1 MLELLWMIRPL
12 NGLMGVM
19 GVLAGGL
26 IAVGGSF
33 QNLNTLP
40 LFLGLLAVFLV
51 NSAGNVFNDYVDVE
65 ADKVNKP
72 GSPIPSGRV
81 SRRSALTFAVILF
94 VLGNSFAML
103 INGLCFT
110 IALINTFL
118 LITYSAVLQH
128 KIFLGNLAIGY
139 LVGSVFLFGGA
150 VFLEIRLVLILT
162 VLAMLTTM
170 SREIVK
176 DLEDMEGDRKSFLK
190 KLASGVSKAAA
201 PLAERFGV
209 TTSGVKMKYRERT
222 MVVLAIAFLVLA
234 IIFSVLPY
242 YYGILK
248 ISYLAVVALA
258 DLVFLWCIYSMGR
271 EKRKKKGYAR
281 ISERLKFGMF
291 IALLA
296 FIVGV
301 FF

>member
-1 MLELLWMIRPL
+1 MLELLGMVRPL
-12 NGLMGVM
+12 NGLMGVI
-19 GVLAGGL
+19 GVLVGGL

-40 LFLGLLAVFLV
+40 LFFGLLAVFLI

-65 ADKVNKP
+65 ADKVNRP
-72 GSPIPSGRV
+72 GSPIPSGKV
-81 SRRSALTFAVILF
+81 SRRSALVFSVILF
-94 VLGNSFAML
+94 VLGNFFAML

-128 KIFLGNLAIGY
+128 KIFLGNLTIGY
-139 LVGSVFLFGGA
+139 LVGSIFLFGGA
-150 VFLEIRLVLILT
+150 VFLEIGLVLILT
-162 VLAMLTTM
+162 VLAMLTTL

-190 KLASGVSKAAA
+190 KLASGVSKATA
-201 PLAERFGV
+201 PIAERFGV
-209 TTSGVKMKYRERT
+209 TTAGVRMKYRERT

-248 ISYLAVVALA
+248 ISYLAVVVVA
-258 DLVFLWCIYSMGR
+258 DFVFLWCIYLLGR
-271 EKRKKKGYAR
+271 EKRKKRGYAR
-281 ISERLKFGMF
+281 ISRRLKFGMF
-291 IALLA
+291 IALIA
-296 FIVGV
+296 FILGV
-301 FF
+301 LI